1 MRSEAP
7 QKTELLNVFHSL
19 TEEIGRLLADNDFD
33 AAIDMLGHREKLLT
47 QIQGQKNLAHWAS
60 KNSRMKS
67 IMKMDEQNIE
77 VLNKKMDEAQKN
89 LATLEK
95 EKQSVNNL
103 RSIAKINHKKIVDFL
118 Y

>member
-1 MRSEAP
+1 
-7 QKTELLNVFHSL
+7 
-19 TEEIGRLLADNDFD
+19 
-33 AAIDMLGHREKLLT
+33 
-47 QIQGQKNLAHWAS
+47 
-60 KNSRMKS
+60 
-67 IMKMDEQNIE
+67 MDEQNIE

>member
-7 QKTELLNVFHSL
+7 KKTELLNVFHSL

-33 AAIDMLGHREKLLT
+33 AAIDILRRREKLLT
-47 QIQGQKNLAHWAS
+47 QIQGQKNLMELAS

-67 IMKMDEQNIE
+67 IMKMDEQNIK
-77 VLNKKMDEAQKN
+77 VLNRKMDEAQKS
-89 LATLEK
+89 LVTLEK
-95 EKQSVNNL
+95 EKQSVSNL
-103 RSIAKINHKKIVDFL
+103 RSLAKINHKNIVDFL